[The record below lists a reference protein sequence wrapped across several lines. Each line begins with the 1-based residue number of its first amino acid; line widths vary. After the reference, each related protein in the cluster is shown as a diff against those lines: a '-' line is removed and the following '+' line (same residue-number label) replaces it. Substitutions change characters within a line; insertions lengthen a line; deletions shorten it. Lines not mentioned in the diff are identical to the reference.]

1 MKDEKK
7 IDNTSGI
14 VKDEEKASKIKAN
27 QQTKVESKDE
37 TMAEDV
43 KTETKADK
51 ETESS
56 KKEETIVAK
65 NAITASEEEEKNAVE
80 SEHKIRTVHGQQ
92 IDAEPLKKKEE
103 GLKFDSFKEKIAY
116 YWDYYKWTVGVA
128 VALVFIALMLVR
140 SVIIEMKPPIIYIA
154 MMNAHM
160 DSPGDATFGDDYGN
174 QRGLDPKSGSI
185 KMDTDFIHPMTIDDA
200 ALKNDTIIA
209 SMQRFTAAVT
219 TSNIDIAIT
228 NPWVLKDYME
238 NEIFY
243 NLEEIYTEEELK
255 QLEDLLWYE
264 ADSTGKQVPV
274 GVVINGHRD
283 IDSFYDEGEVIVI
296 GIPRDSKR
304 VERAKDFVAWML
316 EG

>member
-7 IDNTSGI
+7 IDNKNVI
-14 VKDEEKASKIKAN
+14 VKDEETASKMKSNEQA
-27 QQTKVESKDE
+27 KVEAKAEAKAE
-37 TMAEDV
+37 T
-43 KTETKADK
+43 
-51 ETESS
+51 
-56 KKEETIVAK
+56 VA
-65 NAITASEEEEKNAVE
+65 EEEKNTGE
-80 SEHKIRTVHGQQ
+80 PEHKIRTVHGQQ
-92 IDAEPLKKKEE
+92 IDVKPTKKKEE
-103 GLKFDSFKEKIAY
+103 GLKFNSFKERIEY

-128 VALVFIALMLVR
+128 VALVFIAFMLVR

-200 ALKNDTIIA
+200 ALNNDTIIA

-274 GVVINGHRD
+274 GVIINGHRD
-283 IDSFYDEGEVIVI
+283 IDSFYE
-296 GIPRDSKR
+296 
-304 VERAKDFVAWML
+304 
-316 EG
+316 

>member
-7 IDNTSGI
+7 IDNKNEI
-14 VKDEEKASKIKAN
+14 VKGEETASKMKAN
-27 QQTKVESKDE
+27 EQAK
-37 TMAEDV
+37 AEA
-43 KTETKADK
+43 KAETKA
-51 ETESS
+51 ET
-56 KKEETIVAK
+56 VA
-65 NAITASEEEEKNAVE
+65 EEEKNTGE
-80 SEHKIRTVHGQQ
+80 PEHKIRTVHGQQ
-92 IDAEPLKKKEE
+92 IDVKPTKKKEE
-103 GLKFDSFKEKIAY
+103 GLKFNSFKERIEY
-116 YWDYYKWTVGVA
+116 YWDYYKWKVGVA
-128 VALVFIALMLVR
+128 VALVFIAFMLVR

-274 GVVINGHRD
+274 GVIINGHRD

>member
-7 IDNTSGI
+7 IDNKNEI
-14 VKDEEKASKIKAN
+14 VKGEETASKMKAN
-27 QQTKVESKDE
+27 EQAK
-37 TMAEDV
+37 A
-43 KTETKADK
+43 ETKA
-51 ETESS
+51 ETVA
-56 KKEETIVAK
+56 ETVA
-65 NAITASEEEEKNAVE
+65 EEEKNTGE
-80 SEHKIRTVHGQQ
+80 PEHKIRTVHGQQ
-92 IDAEPLKKKEE
+92 IDVKPTKKKEE
-103 GLKFDSFKEKIAY
+103 GLKFNSFKERIEY

-128 VALVFIALMLVR
+128 VALVFIAFMLVR

-274 GVVINGHRD
+274 GVIINGHRD